1 MHMKKHI
8 IIAGIMSAALLA
20 GGCGK
25 FVRDELISMQ
35 NEIDQLYGTVEKMNR
50 DLTTL
55 QTLVS
60 EMQNGGYITDVA
72 EFTDED
78 GRGGYLFTFNGSR
91 EPVKVYHGQDGQD
104 GQDADSPE
112 ITVRQ
117 DEETGRWYWFMGEDW
132 LYTPDGE
139 KVLVDG
145 RDGKSPTLKIED
157 GFWFLSWD
165 GGVEWEKTE
174 WPARGQDAYEILS
187 KVEVFDDRIE
197 LTLSADESL
206 LVLPRY
212 LPVDMELV
220 LDGQSLDGDVLIA
233 PGEKL
238 AIRYTLTGTGV
249 KKALLAA
256 GTDGRFKTALLQE
269 SLEEGVVTGTVEVT
283 CPATFP
289 EGGYIYVTV
298 NDGSGRSQ
306 VRVVRFVERSL
317 KLLVG
322 EETYSAAAEGETG
335 KVVSFE
341 SNFEV
346 EPVCVFPEGVEPWLT
361 VKTEVVENIV
371 ALTYDVLP
379 NAGTEGREACI
390 RIVPKDHPGFEM
402 FRITVTQA
410 GTPAPDTTGTGGG
423 E

>member
-91 EPVKVYHGQDGQD
+91 EPVKVYHGADGQD
-104 GQDADSPE
+104 GQDAVSPE

-117 DEETGRWYWFMGEDW
+117 DEETGRWYWVMGEDW
-132 LYTPDGE
+132 LCTPDGE
-139 KVLVDG
+139 RILVDG

-157 GFWFLSWD
+157 GYWFISWD
-165 GGVEWEKTE
+165 GGTEWVQTE
-174 WPARGQDAYEILS
+174 WPARGQDAYEVFS
-187 KVEVFDDRIE
+187 KVEVFKDRIE
-197 LTLSADESL
+197 LTLSADESV

-220 LDGQSLDGDVLIA
+220 LEGQSLDGDVLIA
-233 PGEKL
+233 PGETL
-238 AIRYTLTGTGV
+238 SIRYTLTGTGV
-249 KKALLAA
+249 ENALLVA
-256 GTDGRFKTALLQE
+256 GTDGRFKTALQQE
-269 SLEEGVVTGTVEVT
+269 IREEEVVTGTVDVT
-283 CPATFP
+283 CPAVFP

-306 VRVVRFVERSL
+306 VQVVRFVERSL
-317 KLLVG
+317 KLLMG
-322 EETYSAAAEGETG
+322 EDTYSAPAEGSEG
-335 KVVSFE
+335 QIVSFE

-346 EPVCVFPEGVEPWLT
+346 EAVCVFPDGVEPWLT
-361 VKTEVVENIV
+361 VKTETVESLV

-379 NAGTEGREACI
+379 NAGTEAREACI
-390 RIVPKDHPGFEM
+390 RVVPKDHRDFEM

-410 GTPAPDTTGTGGG
+410 GTPDPDTTGTGSD